1 MVRAEA
7 ETFQATDM
15 ANIDW
20 NAFTPAS
27 ALGGGV
33 LIGAAS
39 AAFLLLNGRIAGV
52 SGVIGGLLR
61 PSRGDVIWRVAFL
74 AGLVA
79 APELD
84 AWCCAAP
91 RLNIAADW
99 DALISAG
106 LLVGLGTRFA
116 SGCTSGHGV
125 CGVARLS
132 RRSSVATLIFTTTAF
147 VTTFVMRHVQ
157 GA

>member
-1 MVRAEA
+1 
-7 ETFQATDM
+7 M

-27 ALGGGV
+27 ALAGGV
-33 LIGAAS
+33 LIGAAA
-39 AAFLLLNGRIAGV
+39 AAFLLLNGRTAGV

-79 APELD
+79 APQAY
-84 AWCCAAP
+84 AWFSVAP
-91 RLNIAADW
+91 RLSIAADW

-106 LLVGLGTRFA
+106 LLVGIGTRFA

-132 RRSSVATLIFTTTAF
+132 RRSWVATLIFTAAAF
-147 VTTFVMRHVQ
+147 VTTFFMRHVQ